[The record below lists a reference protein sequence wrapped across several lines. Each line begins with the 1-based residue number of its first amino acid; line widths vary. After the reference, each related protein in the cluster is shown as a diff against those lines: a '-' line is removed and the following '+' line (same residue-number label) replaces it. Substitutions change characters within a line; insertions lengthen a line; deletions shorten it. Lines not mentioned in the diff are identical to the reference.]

1 MKKGER
7 RNSGE
12 KQEEEEE
19 AGGEKKER
27 KTSQAFHRQVRLD
40 HAGFFGALAAGA
52 AEVLDPI
59 ILMASWWQKFDEDAN
74 DHVDFS
80 EFVLR
85 YPSTVRDS
93 IGEL

>member
-12 KQEEEEE
+12 KQEEKEE

-52 AEVLDPI
+52 AEVPRLLP
-59 ILMASWWQKFDEDAN
+59 
-74 DHVDFS
+74 FS
-80 EFVLR
+80 AGIEATFCERRL
-85 YPSTVRDS
+85 SD
-93 IGEL
+93 I